1 MNADL
6 LANVSFRAP
15 DNDRRPPR
23 VPSHPQ
29 TRVKA
34 ERRACANHL
43 RVMEERSGLA
53 GGTTGRIHA
62 SRKTETRSDISWM
75 QMGLQQAAIDDRQIG
90 PDAPE
95 LVGVLN
101 AGGFPPL
108 RKRIFPPS
116 KILNLRLKTLLQ
128 P

>member
-43 RVMEERSGLA
+43 CVVEEGSRLA
-53 GGTTGRIHA
+53 GGTTGRIQP
-62 SRKTETRSDISWM
+62 SRKTETRTDISWM
-75 QMGLQQAAIDDRQIG
+75 QMGLEQAAIDDGQIS
-90 PDAPE
+90 PDSPE
-95 LVGVLN
+95 LGGVLN

-108 RKRIFPPS
+108 RKRIFPLS
-116 KILNLRLKTLLQ
+116 KILNLGM
-128 P
+128 

>member
-1 MNADL
+1 MSQRDNGIFSRGNFVFD
-6 LANVSFRAP
+6 ANRNFYTC
-15 DNDRRPPR
+15 
-23 VPSHPQ
+23 PQ
-29 TRVKA
+29 GKP
-34 ERRACANHL
+34 L
-43 RVMEERSGLA
+43 R
-53 GGTTGRIHA
+53 TTGRIHA

-108 RKRIFPPS
+108 R
-116 KILNLRLKTLLQ
+116 
-128 P
+128 